1 MSSKP
6 VNNQL
11 DHLQRQIADVVAKI
25 RKRQQAKN
33 LEFEADVYELKLRP
47 LSKVEG
53 QVYNL
58 VDNEA
63 AYSLL
68 GQNIPADS
76 GYVTD
81 AYNIV
86 SRTDGKSTVV
96 EGLVFDNNREFDFK
110 V

>member
-25 RKRQQAKN
+25 KQKQQAKN
-33 LEFEADVYELKLRP
+33 FEFGADVYELKLRP

-53 QVYNL
+53 QAYSL
-58 VDNEA
+58 VDNES

-68 GQNIPADS
+68 GQNVPADS
-76 GYVTD
+76 GYVTET
-81 AYNIV
+81 YNVV

-96 EGLVFDNNREFDFK
+96 EGLVFENNREFDFK